1 MIKTLRQK
9 FQKAISIPIQIIPS
23 TGSLNGRA
31 IDTRSLSSAVVTG
44 TATGTTENKLEDTGE
59 FTEDADFYVGMV
71 VYNTTDHTYAKVTGK
86 DDDNTLSISAD
97 IMDTGDGYALYRES
111 KELSFDTAL
120 ALIEIGNITGVPTSV
135 KVKVEED
142 DDPAFGGAAVAAG
155 GAEVTVAADHSYTM
169 EIERTKRYLRIVVT
183 TAGGTTPTVEC
194 CGMFILWNAQIP
206 NPRLS
211 ADDIDNA

>member
-1 MIKTLRQK
+1 MIKELRQK
-9 FQKAISIPIQIIPS
+9 FLKVISIPIQIIPS
-23 TGSLNGRA
+23 TGSLDGRA
-31 IDTRSLSSAVVTG
+31 IDTRSLSNAVVTG
-44 TATGTTENKLEDTGE
+44 TSTGTTANKLEDTGE
-59 FTEDADFYVGMV
+59 FTEDADFYVGMI

-86 DDDNTLSISAD
+86 VDDDTLSIDID

-120 ALIEIGNITGVPTSV
+120 ALIEIGALGGTPGVTKIS
-135 KVKVEED
+135 VEED

-155 GAEVTVAADHSYTM
+155 GAEVTISADHSYTM
-169 EIERTKRYLRIVVT
+169 EIKRTKRYLRVVVET
-183 TAGGTTPTVEC
+183 TGGTTPTVEC

-211 ADDIDNA
+211 ADDIDTA